1 MLSYS
6 RMSLSNLY
14 LVLTAAAVPDRLQRL
29 SCPLH
34 IPLCQGVEEI
44 SWVSCGPIPWLALRF
59 DFDQRTTPALSVTVP
74 RFSPVTLGE
83 PDPRCR
89 IRPTSPGPE
98 SANSSANSNRT
109 SLRRRPDFFLPHYS
123 PINRG
128 SRQPILLMASPAPET
143 RDRRGRNRK
152 FTVQSRFGLA
162 RTPRSR
168 KNRPCDVCRRR
179 KTACIITTEPP
190 CK

>member
-44 SWVSCGPIPWLALRF
+44 SWVSSGPIPWLTLRF
-59 DFDQRTTPALSVTVP
+59 GFDQRTTPALSVTVP

-109 SLRRRPDFFLPHYS
+109 SLCRDQTSFSPTILPLIEALVGQSYS
-123 PINRG
+123 
-128 SRQPILLMASPAPET
+128 
-143 RDRRGRNRK
+143 
-152 FTVQSRFGLA
+152 
-162 RTPRSR
+162 
-168 KNRPCDVCRRR
+168 
-179 KTACIITTEPP
+179 
-190 CK
+190 